1 MVAATHVQ
9 VEVIW
14 YQLLQQHPHHSCPP
28 PSVRVSACVG
38 ASGTGG
44 REGGEGG
51 KEGVGRE
58 EEEKGRRTEAAA
70 EANEG
75 ARAVV
80 THEAAAKAGVECLD
94 QLPRVLPEQE
104 ADSGHV
110 PRRHTN
116 HLYLALEIKTL
127 MHVARRPQSK
137 AKRPG

>member
-80 THEAAAKAGVECLD
+80 THDAAAEA
-94 QLPRVLPEQE
+94 RV
-104 ADSGHV
+104 
-110 PRRHTN
+110 
-116 HLYLALEIKTL
+116 
-127 MHVARRPQSK
+127 
-137 AKRPG
+137 